1 MRCLA
6 FVIAALVAP
15 ASGLDNGLGRTPVR
29 GWNSWNHY
37 GCSISEQLI
46 HNQSAAF
53 AKYLAPA
60 GYEYMNLDDCWMS
73 YNRTAAGK
81 QIGDP
86 VKFPSGMAAL
96 AKHVHGQGLK
106 FGLYSARCK
115 QTCQKRAASWGHQT
129 IDAQQYA
136 DWGVDYLKLDNCGDC
151 PNENYANALASYQLM
166 GQALNKTG
174 RPIFYMSELGTEYGM
189 LPGGHAGPHTG
200 PGVDTAVAPKLFNT
214 DRVGN
219 DINAHWKSVI
229 GLVDD
234 DEPHAPNARP
244 GFFNDMDMLEVG
256 NGMSLAEDESHMAMW
271 CVLAAPLIVG
281 CDMTTMSPDTL
292 RILTS
297 RGALA
302 VDQDALGVQ
311 GTVCWQSDAH
321 KALQVWRKPLSD
333 GTVAVVALNRGMPAG
348 TNLTIDLAK
357 CGHAEADGEPATAT
371 AVTDV
376 WTGRS
381 LGSVTGPSYT
391 TAGLPTHGH
400 AFLRLSKQAA
410 AGPAAHA
417 RCMRS
422 NSKMERMA
430 LACPA
435 GLRIVSVAA
444 WWGNAPPAS
453 AACSD
458 EAQWRA
464 AAAAGAAAVDRTAR
478 VSGECLGRQSCSFE
492 ASERAVGQAAP
503 GVADPR
509 LATRFG
515 CA

>member
-1 MRCLA
+1 M
-6 FVIAALVAP
+6 
-15 ASGLDNGLGRTPVR
+15 
-29 GWNSWNHY
+29 
-37 GCSISEQLI
+37 
-46 HNQSAAF
+46 
-53 AKYLAPA
+53 
-60 GYEYMNLDDCWMS
+60 
-73 YNRTAAGK
+73 
-81 QIGDP
+81 
-86 VKFPSGMAAL
+86 
-96 AKHVHGQGLK
+96 
-106 FGLYSARCK
+106 
-115 QTCQKRAASWGHQT
+115 
-129 IDAQQYA
+129 
-136 DWGVDYLKLDNCGDC
+136 
-151 PNENYANALASYQLM
+151 
-166 GQALNKTG
+166 
-174 RPIFYMSELGTEYGM
+174 
-189 LPGGHAGPHTG
+189 
-200 PGVDTAVAPKLFNT
+200 
-214 DRVGN
+214 
-219 DINAHWKSVI
+219 
-229 GLVDD
+229 
-234 DEPHAPNARP
+234 
-244 GFFNDMDMLEVG
+244 
-256 NGMSLAEDESHMAMW
+256 
-271 CVLAAPLIVG
+271 
-281 CDMTTMSPDTL
+281 
-292 RILTS
+292 
-297 RGALA
+297 
-302 VDQDALGVQ
+302 
-311 GTVCWQSDAH
+311 
-321 KALQVWRKPLSD
+321 
-333 GTVAVVALNRGMPAG
+333 AVVALNRGMPAG

-371 AVTDV
+371 AVTDVSPAPRGGRRRVLLRSARPGPEVWWGPQV

-464 AAAAGAAAVDRTAR
+464 AAAGAAAVDKAAR
-478 VSGECLGRQSCSFE
+478 VVSGECLGRQSCSFE
-492 ASERAVGQAAP
+492 ASERAMGQAAP